1 MQRAFLQK
9 LYEHDVKFPFPCQ
22 VDVNTGTNSISSLSP
37 NLGAVAKTPQGSS
50 PIFAILREMKEKRE
64 RYFLKKTEKERKK
77 ERKKNTY
84 ILIAREVF
92 VTLAVQAR
100 MIKSGKVSDKLDKLF
115 ALQNIAKLQGIGF
128 TLVFGFK
135 IYRDLTKSATFQFG
149 FMCCI
154 CLNQGSF
161 EKVVHKT
168 DI

>member
-1 MQRAFLQK
+1 
-9 LYEHDVKFPFPCQ
+9 
-22 VDVNTGTNSISSLSP
+22 
-37 NLGAVAKTPQGSS
+37 
-50 PIFAILREMKEKRE
+50 MKEKRE

-77 ERKKNTY
+77 EKKKNTY

-92 VTLAVQAR
+92 VALAVQAR

>member
-1 MQRAFLQK
+1 
-9 LYEHDVKFPFPCQ
+9 
-22 VDVNTGTNSISSLSP
+22 
-37 NLGAVAKTPQGSS
+37 
-50 PIFAILREMKEKRE
+50 MKEKRE

-92 VTLAVQAR
+92 VALAVQAR

-128 TLVFGFK
+128 TLVLGFK